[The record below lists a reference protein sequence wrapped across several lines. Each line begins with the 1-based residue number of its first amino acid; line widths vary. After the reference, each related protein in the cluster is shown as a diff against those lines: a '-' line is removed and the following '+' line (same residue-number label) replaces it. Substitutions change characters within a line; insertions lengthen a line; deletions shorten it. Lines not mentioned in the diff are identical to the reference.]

1 MRTIITTLAI
11 ATLCM
16 ATTFASAGTGTGK
29 GSPTAGTT
37 QTTQPANPCAQGETY
52 DAAKNLCTR
61 ADGTTY
67 TPSPR

>member
-29 GSPTAGTT
+29 GSPTPGTT
-37 QTTQPANPCAQGETY
+37 QQPPANPCAQGETY